1 MVITRTTDPTN
12 NLYIVSTTLSPDFP
26 VSLGGYRRTAVAGKD
41 IAITKMKADG
51 TGVLRINAED
61 TPQPSMGAQPVPTT
75 TPDLQ

>member
-51 TGVLRINAED
+51 TGVLKAKEIENPQHPSLGVMPSTTIN
-61 TPQPSMGAQPVPTT
+61 
-75 TPDLQ
+75 LR